1 MQTYDYIIICLY
13 GKKEALSMAGKLC
26 PNCNELAFFKTTG
39 ENRKCSKCGYEMIIP
54 PNSGKGGRGKK
65 CTYCGKLTVFNNKC
79 NSCGAIYRI
88 PKK

>member
-1 MQTYDYIIICLY
+1 
-13 GKKEALSMAGKLC
+13 MAGKLC

-65 CTYCGKLTVFNNKC
+65 CAYCGKLTVFNNRC
-79 NSCGAIYRI
+79 NSCGAIYKM
-88 PKK
+88 PKKQDR